1 MLILFI
7 FSYRTKINELDE
19 KVANLE
25 ARLREITPDI
35 RSRIN
40 GYPSISNLET
50 NHHFSPTASLMSPL
64 RTKRSDSISTDHNLN
79 YEGKLK
85 VYYIISKLIYL
96 NLKRLWVL

>member
-7 FSYRTKINELDE
+7 FSYRTKLHELDE

-25 ARLREITPDI
+25 ARLREIYPDI

-79 YEGKLK
+79 YEGKL
-85 VYYIISKLIYL
+85 YS
-96 NLKRLWVL
+96 NT